1 MSEVDG
7 VTTVST
13 PMNIGESTLA
23 EQGSEPTQPTESV
36 ETPEV
41 EAAPVA
47 EPAPNV
53 AEEATPEAPEA
64 ALEIQEAAAQNV
76 LEAAGLDM
84 SAFTQEYADTGELS
98 DATYDKLTDA
108 GFPRDLVENYVAGT
122 KALVAQKSVMIE
134 KAAYSVT
141 GGQEGYGSMTQW
153 AASNLD
159 ASQIAAFNTAVNSN
173 DEAQIN
179 LAVRGLHAQY
189 TQNVGNEGVQ
199 VQGNNGPVSAAT
211 DTFETKAEM
220 ASALASKEYRTSP
233 TQRAAVEAKIARS
246 MKAHGGSLPR

>member
-233 TQRAAVEAKIARS
+233 AHRTAVEAKIARS
-246 MKAHGGSLPR
+246 MQAHGGSIPR

>member
-1 MSEVDG
+1 MSSNAGPV
-7 VTTVST
+7 VTQVST

-23 EQGSEPTQPTESV
+23 EQGSEPTQPSESV

-47 EPAPNV
+47 EPTPDV
-53 AEEATPEAPEA
+53 AEEVAAPA
-64 ALEIQEAAAQNV
+64 DTLEIQEQSAQNV

-84 SAFTQEYADTGELS
+84 QSFTQEYADTGELS
-98 DATYDKLTDA
+98 DATYDKLTNA

-233 TQRAAVEAKIARS
+233 AHRTAVEAKIARS
-246 MKAHGGSLPR
+246 MQAHGGSIPR